1 MIQARHLSK
10 QFGDVLAVDDLSL
23 EVQEG
28 EVYGLLGPN
37 GAGKTT
43 TIHMLVGLLRPDR
56 GEVRLGGRGSPE
68 LAEIRRILGVAPQ
81 ALSLYDELT
90 GKENLTF
97 IGRLYGLG
105 GDTLKERVAWALG
118 FAQLEEKARRPVATY
133 SGGMKRRLNLVSA
146 LLHRPSVVFLD
157 EPTVGVDAQSR
168 NHLLEQV
175 RTLADEGCAVLLTTH
190 AMEEAE
196 RICDRVAIMDHGRLL
211 ALDTVANLIAAHGG
225 KAKVTAEL
233 KSEVPEGCVLP
244 GSVDG
249 GRLSFTS
256 HEPLQDLLELSR
268 KGIRLGAFHVE
279 RPDLEA
285 VFLALTGRRLRD

>member
-1 MIQARHLSK
+1 MIRAHHLSK
-10 QFGDVLAVDDLSL
+10 RFGDVTAVDDLSL
-23 EVQEG
+23 DVEEG

-43 TIHMLVGLLRPDR
+43 TIHMLVGLLHPDR
-56 GEVRLGGRGSPE
+56 GNVTLAGQGSPE
-68 LAEIRRILGVAPQ
+68 RPETRRLLGVAPQ

-90 GKENLTF
+90 GRENLTF

-105 GDTLKERVAWALG
+105 GEALKERVAWALD
-118 FAQLEEKARRPVATY
+118 FAQLEEKARQPVATY
-133 SGGMKRRLNLVSA
+133 SGGMKRRLNLVAA
-146 LLHRPSVVFLD
+146 LLHRPRILFLD

-168 NHLLEQV
+168 HHLLEQV
-175 RTLADEGCAVLLTTH
+175 RSLAQQGCTVLLTTH

-233 KSEVPEGCVLP
+233 NGAVPEGCALP
-244 GSVDG
+244 GTLDG
-249 GRLSFTS
+249 GILSFASTD
-256 HEPLQDLLELSR
+256 PLEDLLDLSR
-268 KGIRLGAFHVE
+268 RGIALGGFHVE

-285 VFLALTGRRLRD
+285 VFLELTGRRLRD